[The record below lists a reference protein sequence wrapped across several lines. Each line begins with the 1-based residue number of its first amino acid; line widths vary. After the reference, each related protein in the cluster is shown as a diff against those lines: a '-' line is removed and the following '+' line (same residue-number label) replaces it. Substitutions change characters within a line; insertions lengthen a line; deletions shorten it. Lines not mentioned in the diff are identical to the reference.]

1 MVDKI
6 LKGNGLYW
14 GWLSLLLMIMGA
26 GAVSYLVQFN
36 YGLGATGMSRDV
48 TWGIY
53 ISQFTFL
60 VGVAAGGLMLVLP
73 YYLHDYKAFG
83 RITIL
88 GEFMAIAAIVMCLM
102 FIIADLGQP
111 MRATNVILFP
121 TLNSMLFYDMIVLN
135 GYLFLNVLCGTV
147 VLVSEYKGIKY
158 PNWVKP
164 FIYLSI
170 PWAISIHTVTAF
182 LYAGL
187 PGRHFWLTAVLAP
200 RFLASAFAAGPALLL
215 IIALIM
221 QKTANFDV
229 GRTAKDKLVTIIGY
243 AAILNFFLVGCE
255 LFTGYYSNMP
265 GHMHTL
271 DYLFFGLVDHS
282 TGIMHNNLVPFMRAF
297 VVMGVVGICLLFAAR
312 KAKSDAMLGTACVL
326 IFVGFWID
334 KGLGLVLGGFVPTP
348 MERVTEYVPT
358 VVEVGVALGVWAT
371 GFFVLTLLYKMVV
384 VVKRRSEDLLEVK

>member
-6 LKGNGLYW
+6 LKGSGLYW

-121 TLNSMLFYDMIVLN
+121 TPNSMLFYDMIVLN

-182 LYAGL
+182 LYSGL

-215 IIALIM
+215 VIALIM
-221 QKTANFDV
+221 QKTAGFDV

-255 LFTGYYSNMP
+255 LFTGYYSNLP

-297 VVMGVVGICLLFAAR
+297 VVMGVVGIALIFAAR
-312 KAKSDAMLGTACVL
+312 RAKSDAMLATACIL
-326 IFVGFWID
+326 IFISFWID
-334 KGLGLVLGGFVPTP
+334 KGLGLVLGGFVPSP
-348 MERVTEYVPT
+348 MHHITEYVPT

-371 GFFVLTLLYKMVV
+371 GFFVLTLLYKLVIE
-384 VVKRRSEDLLEVK
+384 VKRHSEDLLEVK